1 MVRIFDDLVCC
12 MAFVDNANTKAIFD
26 DDFVTESV
34 LKMCDMAKFSF
45 HLNDVA
51 SFVDMGVKVNEGDVV
66 QLYMYD
72 NSNCY
77 ISESF
82 DDFARDYKMIM
93 NEIKKQ
99 ER

>member
-1 MVRIFDDLVCC
+1 MVQIFDDLVCC
-12 MAFVDNANTKAIFD
+12 MAFVNNANTKEVCEDNFI
-26 DDFVTESV
+26 T
-34 LKMCDMAKFSF
+34 KMSDMAKFSF
-45 HLNDVA
+45 HLNDVT
-51 SFVDMGVKVNEGDVV
+51 SFVDTGLKVDEGDVV
-66 QLYMYD
+66 QVSMYN

-99 ER
+99 EK

>member
-1 MVRIFDDLVCC
+1 MVQISDDLVCC
-12 MAFVDNANTKAIFD
+12 MAFVKNTNAKAIFE
-26 DDFVTESV
+26 DDFMTESV
-34 LKMCDMAKFSF
+34 LKMSDMAKFSF

-51 SFVDMGVKVNEGDVV
+51 SFVDTGMKVDGGDVV

-82 DDFARDYKMIM
+82 DDFTRDYKMIM
-93 NEIKKQ
+93 NGIKKQ

>member
-12 MAFVDNANTKAIFD
+12 MAFVKNANTKEVCE
-26 DDFVTESV
+26 DDFMTESV
-34 LKMCDMAKFSF
+34 LKMSDMAKFSF
-45 HLNDVA
+45 HLDDVA
-51 SFVDMGVKVNEGDVV
+51 SFVDTGVKVDEGGVV
-66 QLYMYD
+66 QVSMYD

-99 ER
+99 EK

>member
-12 MAFVDNANTKAIFD
+12 MAFVKKANTKAIFD
-26 DDFVTESV
+26 DDFLTESV

-51 SFVDMGVKVNEGDVV
+51 SFVDTGVKVDEGDVV
-66 QLYMYD
+66 QVSMYD

-82 DDFARDYKMIM
+82 DDFAMDYKMIM
-93 NEIKKQ
+93 NKIKK
-99 ER
+99 

>member
-1 MVRIFDDLVCC
+1 MVQIFDDLVCC
-12 MAFVDNANTKAIFD
+12 MAFVKNANTNAVCVI
-26 DDFVTESV
+26 TESV
-34 LKMCDMAKFSF
+34 LKISDMAKFSF
-45 HLNDVA
+45 HLNDVN
-51 SFVDMGVKVNEGDVV
+51 SFVDTGVKVDEGDVV
-66 QLYMYD
+66 QVSMYD

-93 NEIKKQ
+93 NKIKKQ

>member
-12 MAFVDNANTKAIFD
+12 MAFVKNANTKEVCE
-26 DDFVTESV
+26 DDFMTESV
-34 LKMCDMAKFSF
+34 LKMSDMAKFSF
-45 HLNDVA
+45 HLDDVA
-51 SFVDMGVKVNEGDVV
+51 SFVDTGVKVDEGDVV
-66 QLYMYD
+66 QVSMYD

-93 NEIKKQ
+93 NKIKKQ

>member
-12 MAFVDNANTKAIFD
+12 MAFVKNANTKEVCE
-26 DDFVTESV
+26 DDFMTESV
-34 LKMCDMAKFSF
+34 LKMSDMAKFSF
-45 HLNDVA
+45 HLDDVA
-51 SFVDMGVKVNEGDVV
+51 SFVDTGVKVNEGDVV

>member
-12 MAFVDNANTKAIFD
+12 MAFVKNANIKEVCE
-26 DDFVTESV
+26 DDFMTESV

-45 HLNDVA
+45 HLDDVA
-51 SFVDMGVKVNEGDVV
+51 SFVDTGVKVNEGDVV

-99 ER
+99 EK

>member
-1 MVRIFDDLVCC
+1 
-12 MAFVDNANTKAIFD
+12 MAFVKKANTKAIFD

-34 LKMCDMAKFSF
+34 LKMSDMAKFSF

-51 SFVDMGVKVNEGDVV
+51 SFVDTGVKVDEGGVV
-66 QLYMYD
+66 QVSMYD

-82 DDFARDYKMIM
+82 DDFVRDYKMIM
-93 NEIKKQ
+93 NKIKKQ
-99 ER
+99 EK